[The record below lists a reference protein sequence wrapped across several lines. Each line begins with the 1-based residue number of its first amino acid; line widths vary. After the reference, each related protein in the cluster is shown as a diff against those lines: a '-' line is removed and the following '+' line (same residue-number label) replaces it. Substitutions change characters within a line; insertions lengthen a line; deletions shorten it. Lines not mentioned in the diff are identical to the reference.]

1 MNPAEKKS
9 NVVCSNK
16 SERRTDWTTRFV
28 LLLSFV
34 NVFSCCMFKRI
45 IFCFLVRRYKF
56 LIMLCIYTSQ
66 IVRNVI
72 YYLAWF
78 FLFQFLIFFPNG
90 TDSCARKSVFGKS
103 NFLPAL
109 PLSKRPLIN
118 NGHFPLVK
126 VAVIERLDCTWIINR
141 MLSGPF
147 YRRGSHITVK
157 LRQMKIR
164 LPAQISPFRFSQSVE
179 FLVSKISGT

>member
-16 SERRTDWTTRFV
+16 SEHRTDWKTRCI
-28 LLLSFV
+28 LLLSLV
-34 NVFSCCMFKRI
+34 NVFSCCLFKRV
-45 IFCFLVRRYKF
+45 IFCFLVERYKF
-56 LIMLCIYTSQ
+56 LIMLCIFTSQ

-72 YYLAWF
+72 YYLAWS

-103 NFLPAL
+103 NFLPVLA
-109 PLSKRPLIN
+109 LSKRPLTN

-126 VAVIERLDCTWIINR
+126 VAVIERLDCTWIINT

-147 YRRGSHITVK
+147 CIRGYHFTAK
-157 LRQMKIR
+157 LHQIKIW
-164 LPAQISPFRFSQSVE
+164 LPAQIIPFRFSQSVE
-179 FLVSKISGT
+179 FLIKLGT